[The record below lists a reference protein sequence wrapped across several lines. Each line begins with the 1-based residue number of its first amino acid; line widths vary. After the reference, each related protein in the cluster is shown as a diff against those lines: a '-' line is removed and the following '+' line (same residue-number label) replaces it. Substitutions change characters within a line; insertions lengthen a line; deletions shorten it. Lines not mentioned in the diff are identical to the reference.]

1 MKTEFYLDINYYDHY
16 DVLTFNV
23 PSMDMYSTKPHPFFN
38 LDIPTL
44 MNSRKKD
51 RATAEN
57 MYGIVFIDTM
67 YDEVGRAAARVYFKD
82 QYSMTQF
89 QLQYL

>member
-1 MKTEFYLDINYYDHY
+1 MKTEFYLDMNYADHY
-16 DVLTFNV
+16 DVLTFTV

-38 LDIPTL
+38 LDISTL

-51 RATAEN
+51 KDFAKD
-57 MYGIVFIDTM
+57 MYGIVFMDAM
-67 YDEVGRAAARVYFKD
+67 YDEVGRHRRIYFKD
-82 QYSMTQF
+82 QHSMMQF